1 MLQCH
6 NLLWDFGSQVQWTY
20 APSPSAVLSSFSR
33 ISNVEVVKCIE
44 SERCGNS
51 SVIGKLCS
59 VVDRYETGSLPHLK
73 VAKPS
78 QVSQVGWS
86 PSRRLGVFK
95 EWFLKLKLSKRDRVQ
110 LDPCVENIK
119 KTVRRVQGN
128 NSAHSKLGQ
137 KELIYRNF
145 QEMLKRVSRK
155 AQKPWKSVL
164 CWTVLPILDR
174 WGTCQHSSLK
184 QVHPCNEPLRQIG
197 PRFGQCSNMQGIAV
211 LRKLCCPVVHPF
223 VSFNG
228 GPKLLSFV
236 VPLKTLGLLGLKAR
250 LWDPWWWLHLESV
263 GNSDSTEVTIKQH
276 PDKCLKKNMVSI
288 CWSLKTVDIHIG
300 V

>member
-59 VVDRYETGSLPHLK
+59 VVDRCETGSLPHLK
-73 VAKPS
+73 VAQPS

-95 EWFLKLKLSKRDRVQ
+95 GWFLKLKLSKRDRVQ

-119 KTVRRVQGN
+119 KTVRRVHGN

-145 QEMLKRVSRK
+145 QEMLK
-155 AQKPWKSVL
+155 KSQQES
-164 CWTVLPILDR
+164 TK
-174 WGTCQHSSLK
+174 TLK
-184 QVHPCNEPLRQIG
+184 I
-197 PRFGQCSNMQGIAV
+197 
-211 LRKLCCPVVHPF
+211 
-223 VSFNG
+223 
-228 GPKLLSFV
+228 SFV
-236 VPLKTLGLLGLKAR
+236 LGPSFQSSIAEALASIQASSKSTHAMS
-250 LWDPWWWLHLESV
+250 P
-263 GNSDSTEVTIKQH
+263 SDK
-276 PDKCLKKNMVSI
+276 
-288 CWSLKTVDIHIG
+288 
-300 V
+300 